1 VQRAARELGLE
12 AAPRERAEVASLIA
26 GALRAPTAERLARA
40 EELRREHAFAFAA
53 ASTQPLVTGV
63 MDVLAREADGC
74 LLVVDYKSDRLEES
88 EQLEAAV
95 ERDYGLQRLI
105 YALAALRDGAAAVE
119 VVHWFLE
126 RPAEPVTA
134 RYPAADRLELEER
147 LAERLARAS
156 SRGFAVS
163 EHPHRGLCLT
173 CPGRATLCSWDER
186 ATMREHPG
194 DGASEPPAG

>member
-1 VQRAARELGLE
+1 
-12 AAPRERAEVASLIA
+12 
-26 GALRAPTAERLARA
+26 
-40 EELRREHAFAFAA
+40 
-53 ASTQPLVTGV
+53 

-126 RPAEPVTA
+126 RPAEPVAA

-147 LAERLARAS
+147 LAARLARAS

-173 CPGRATLCSWDER
+173 CPGRATLCSWDEQCDDAR
-186 ATMREHPG
+186 ASRRRVRG
-194 DGASEPPAG
+194 RRLGAARGLAGRGPAAPQQRLFGPSALLRFGLRLRCPPTRARSEMPARGPVRSPAGRTAPRALT